1 MLKYIEESGK
11 YAEITGYRNI
21 RINDCTKF
29 LEIAQ
34 KDLPQS
40 VWIQFFDARFVAT
53 WEHLFFA
60 SINAITAFRN
70 KYNISKSL
78 AMEVMLY
85 ASAQRQIRKAIRLLG
100 VKQLSASVAAIIIGE
115 KPDSVEMAL
124 SMISKNLGMEP
135 DETILVI
142 NKEKTA
148 CIRDLFDITGEELEA
163 VVEKGDVER
172 ALVNLVIE
180 RMALLTTRL

>member
-1 MLKYIEESGK
+1 MLRYIEEAGK

-34 KDLPQS
+34 KDLPKS
-40 VWIQFFDARFVAT
+40 VLIQFFDATLVAT

-60 SINAITAFRN
+60 IINAVTAFRN
-70 KYNISKSL
+70 KYSISKSL

-85 ASAQRQIRKAIRLLG
+85 ASAQRQIRKAIQLLG
-100 VKQLSASVAAIIIGE
+100 VKPTSANIAAIIIGE
-115 KPDSVEMAL
+115 KPDSIEMAL
-124 SMISKNLGMEP
+124 SIISKNLNMDP
-135 DETILVI
+135 DETVLMI
-142 NKEKTA
+142 NKEKMV
-148 CIRDLFDITGEELEA
+148 CIRDLFDITCEELDA
-163 VVEKGDVER
+163 VSEKGDFER
-172 ALVNLVIE
+172 AVVSLVIE

>member
-1 MLKYIEESGK
+1 MLKYIEGSGK

-85 ASAQRQIRKAIRLLG
+85 ASAQRQIRRAITLLG
-100 VKQLSASVAAIIIGE
+100 VKQTSANVAVIIISE

-124 SMISKNLGMEP
+124 SIISKNLGVEA
-135 DETILVI
+135 DETVLVI
-142 NKEKTA
+142 NKEKMA

-163 VVEKGDVER
+163 GLEKGDVER